1 MKKFTL
7 LLALLASALP
17 LGAKQID
24 ATTAQTIAQR
34 FGRENSALRAKRAQA
49 TPELTFTATNNGDVL
64 YYVFNQG
71 NGFTIVAG
79 DDCAAQVLGYSDEGT
94 FDINNINPELKWWL
108 SQYEQ
113 EISSAITNGAPAYAA
128 ASTQSFGNDRT
139 PIKALVTSRWDQS
152 APYNNACPM
161 YDTSKRC
168 VTGCVATAMAQ
179 VMYYHKW
186 PEIGTG
192 SHSYST
198 EINNNNQSL
207 SMNFANVTFDWAK
220 MTDTYDSSSTDAQN
234 LAVATLMSACGISVD
249 MKYGLSSGTQT
260 SRVVDALY
268 TYFDYDRSVRFM
280 SRTGHDFGE
289 WEETIYNELAAARP
303 VIFSGQ
309 STDGGHCFICDGY
322 NSGGYYHFNWGWGGS
337 SDGYFMLTALNPTSQ
352 GIGGSSSDDGFN
364 SEQGIIINIKR
375 QAGSTEVYGQ
385 LLAYAGINCSVST
398 ITSSTASNI
407 VYFPFGSGQ
416 YGMQSNSHAD
426 AQLAKILAI
435 TNTATNTTT
444 YLDVTSG
451 SYDPANYGY
460 SKYHSAYIFG
470 NNAYYIKGSE
480 LLALQAGTYQIKAMT
495 YNKASGEYKPVLIPS
510 GGSTYI
516 TAECDGTKVTLTPE
530 AVGNAKLEVKSLS
543 YASKLYSGQDFMIA
557 VSLQSRNAEYLNDVS
572 LLITQGE
579 GRFATLVYESDPV
592 RLAIPTTKPY
602 TYVFKGTIP
611 EGLSG
616 DNFNL
621 QVKNGNGLAV
631 YSEVVTIGEAP
642 TDALKLTL
650 AGCSLNGVLNVNNVI
665 FTADIKCD
673 QGFFGGNVT
682 PYAYRDDNDETTKDY
697 IALAAEQAFVIESGT
712 TYTVQFFAET
722 ANLPLGKEYELR
734 LMARPSSGE
743 SSTIIVG
750 PKFTTSNVSGITVIK
765 ADAAVNHSGTVNVYD
780 VQGRKLYSAD
790 AESFDINDVDAKGV
804 LIIRSAAGVQKVVK

>member
-7 LLALLASALP
+7 LLALAAMALP
-17 LGAKQID
+17 MGAKQID
-24 ATTAQTIAQR
+24 ANTAQTIAKR
-34 FGRENSALRAKRAQA
+34 FGRENSALRATRTQS
-49 TPELTFTATNNGDVL
+49 TPELAYTATNNGDVL

-79 DDCAAQVLGYSDEGT
+79 DDCAAQVLGYSDEGN

-113 EISSAITNGAPAYAA
+113 EISTAIANGEPTLADADM
-128 ASTQSFGNDRT
+128 QSFGGDRA
-139 PIKALVTSRWDQS
+139 PIKTLVTSRWNQG
-152 APYNNACPM
+152 APYNNACPT
-161 YDTSKRC
+161 YSESQRC

-186 PEIGTG
+186 PEVGTG

-198 EINNNNQSL
+198 EINGSTQNV
-207 SMNFANVTFDWAK
+207 SMDFSTITFDWDN
-220 MTDTYDSSSTDAQN
+220 MIDRYTSSSTDAQN
-234 LAVATLMSACGISVD
+234 RAVATLMSACGVSVD
-249 MKYGLSSGTQT
+249 MGYGLSSGTQT
-260 SRVVDALY
+260 SRVADALY
-268 TYFDYDRSVRFM
+268 TYFDYDRSVHFM
-280 SRTGHDFGE
+280 SRDGYDFAV

-303 VIFSGQ
+303 ILFSGQ
-309 STDGGHCFICDGY
+309 SSGGGHCFVCDGY

-337 SDGYFMLTALNPTSQ
+337 SDGYFLLTALNPSSQ

-364 SEQGIIINIKR
+364 SQQGIIINIKK

-385 LLAYAGINCSVST
+385 LLAYGGISCSAST
-398 ITSSTASNI
+398 ITSSTAGNI

-416 YGMQSNSHAD
+416 FGMKSNSHAD

-451 SYDPANYGY
+451 SYDPTNYRY
-460 SKYHSAYIFG
+460 SGYHSAYIFS

-480 LLALQAGTYQIKAMT
+480 LLALAAGTYQIKAMT
-495 YNKASGEYKPVLIPS
+495 YNKASGEYMPVLIPS

-530 AVGNAKLEVKSLS
+530 EVGSAKLEVKGLS

-557 VSLQSRNAEYLNDVS
+557 VSMQSKNAEYLNDVS
-572 LLITQGE
+572 LSITQGE

-621 QVKNGNGLAV
+621 KVKNGNSTAV
-631 YSEVVTIGEAP
+631 YSEVVTIGAAP

-650 AGCSLNGVLNVNNVI
+650 TGCSLNGVLNVNNVN
-665 FTADIKCD
+665 FTADVKCE
-673 QGFFGGNVT
+673 QGFFGGKIT
-682 PYAYRDDNDETTKDY
+682 PYAYEAATDKYT
-697 IALAAEQAFVIESGT
+697 ALTADQAFVIESGT
-712 TYTVQFFAET
+712 TYTLQFFANST
-722 ANLPLGKEYELR
+722 SLPLGKEYELR
-734 LMARPSSGE
+734 LKATSGNN
-743 SSTIIVG
+743 STFIVG
-750 PKFTTSNVSGITVIK
+750 PKFKTSDVSGITDIK
-765 ADAAVNHSGTVNVYD
+765 ADAAVTHKGTVNVYD

-790 AESFDINDVDAKGV
+790 AESFDINDVEAKGV

>member
-1 MKKFTL
+1 MATDKL
-7 LLALLASALP
+7 
-17 LGAKQID
+17 KQIGD
-24 ATTAQTIAQR
+24 AISNDYLGFIPTSNSTKPPHIANGLFRYCIGETCDTKDIHEWMFEDNAKNSIPSEEILEKYEELLQNGFQEKISDIKEFR
-34 FGRENSALRAKRAQA
+34 FLLE
-49 TPELTFTATNNGDVL
+49 EI
-64 YYVFNQG
+64 FNQD
-71 NGFTIVAG
+71 NG
-79 DDCAAQVLGYSDEGT
+79 
-94 FDINNINPELKWWL
+94 
-108 SQYEQ
+108 
-113 EISSAITNGAPAYAA
+113 
-128 ASTQSFGNDRT
+128 
-139 PIKALVTSRWDQS
+139 
-152 APYNNACPM
+152 
-161 YDTSKRC
+161 
-168 VTGCVATAMAQ
+168 
-179 VMYYHKW
+179 
-186 PEIGTG
+186 
-192 SHSYST
+192 
-198 EINNNNQSL
+198 
-207 SMNFANVTFDWAK
+207 
-220 MTDTYDSSSTDAQN
+220 
-234 LAVATLMSACGISVD
+234 
-249 MKYGLSSGTQT
+249 
-260 SRVVDALY
+260 
-268 TYFDYDRSVRFM
+268 
-280 SRTGHDFGE
+280 
-289 WEETIYNELAAARP
+289 
-303 VIFSGQ
+303 
-309 STDGGHCFICDGY
+309 
-322 NSGGYYHFNWGWGGS
+322 
-337 SDGYFMLTALNPTSQ
+337 
-352 GIGGSSSDDGFN
+352 
-364 SEQGIIINIKR
+364 
-375 QAGSTEVYGQ
+375 
-385 LLAYAGINCSVST
+385 AYAG
-398 ITSSTASNI
+398 
-407 VYFPFGSGQ
+407 
-416 YGMQSNSHAD
+416 
-426 AQLAKILAI
+426 
-435 TNTATNTTT
+435 
-444 YLDVTSG
+444 
-451 SYDPANYGY
+451 PANYGY

-650 AGCSLNGVLNVNNVI
+650 AGCSLNGVLNVNNVN
-665 FTADIKCD
+665 FTADIKCE
-673 QGFFGGNVT
+673 QGFFGGKIT
-682 PYAYRDDNDETTKDY
+682 PYAYYDDNDETTKDY

-712 TYTVQFFAET
+712 TYTMQFFAET

>member
-7 LLALLASALP
+7 LLALAAIALP
-17 LGAKQID
+17 VGAKQID
-24 ATTAQTIAQR
+24 TNTAQTIAKR
-34 FGRENSALRAKRAQA
+34 FGRENSALRATRTQS
-49 TPELTFTATNNGDVL
+49 TPELAYTATNNGDVL

-79 DDCAAQVLGYSDEGT
+79 DDCAAQVLGYSDEGN

-113 EISSAITNGAPAYAA
+113 EISTAIANGEPTLADADM
-128 ASTQSFGNDRT
+128 QSFGGDRA
-139 PIKALVTSRWDQS
+139 PIKTLATSRWNQG
-152 APYNNACPM
+152 APYNNACPI
-161 YDTSKRC
+161 YSESQRC

-186 PEIGTG
+186 PEAGTG
-192 SHSYST
+192 SNSYST
-198 EINNNNQSL
+198 EINGSTQNV
-207 SMNFANVTFDWAK
+207 SMDFSTITFDWAN
-220 MTDTYDSSSTDAQN
+220 MTDTYNSSSTDAQN
-234 LAVATLMSACGISVD
+234 RAVATLMSACGVSVD
-249 MKYGLSSGTQT
+249 MGYGLSSGTQT

-268 TYFDYDRSVRFM
+268 SYFDYDRSVHFM
-280 SRTGHDFGE
+280 SRDGYDFAV

-303 VIFSGQ
+303 ILFSGQ
-309 STDGGHCFICDGY
+309 SSGGGHCFVCDGY

-337 SDGYFMLTALNPTSQ
+337 SDGYFLLTALNPTSQ

-364 SEQGIIINIKR
+364 SQQGIIINIKK

-398 ITSSTASNI
+398 ITSSTANNI

-416 YGMQSNSHAD
+416 YGMKSNSHAD

-451 SYDPANYGY
+451 SYDPANYRY
-460 SKYHSAYIFG
+460 SGFHSAYIYG
-470 NNAYYIKGSE
+470 NNAYFVKGSL
-480 LLALQAGTYQIKAMT
+480 LLALPVGTYQIKAMT

-530 AVGNAKLEVKSLS
+530 EVGSAKLEVKGLNF
-543 YASKLYSGQDFMIA
+543 ASKLYSGQDFMIA
-557 VSLQSRNAEYLNDVS
+557 VSMQSRNAEYLNDVS
-572 LLITQGE
+572 LSITQGE
-579 GRFATLVYESDPV
+579 GRFATLVYESDPAY
-592 RLAIPTTKPY
+592 LAIPVTKPY

-621 QVKNGNGLAV
+621 QVKNGNGSAV
-631 YSEVVTIGEAP
+631 YSETVSISAAP

-650 AGCSLNGVLNVNNVI
+650 AGCSLNGVLNVNNVY
-665 FTADIKCD
+665 FTADIKCE
-673 QGFFGGNVT
+673 QGFFGGKIT
-682 PYAYRDDNDETTKDY
+682 PYAYDAASDKYT
-697 IALAAEQAFVIESGT
+697 ALASDQAFVIESGT
-712 TYTVQFFAET
+712 TYTVQFFANSST
-722 ANLPLGKEYELR
+722 LPLGKEYELR

-750 PKFTTSNVSGITVIK
+750 PKFTTSDVSGITDIK

-790 AESFDINDVDAKGV
+790 AESFDINDVEAKGV